1 MCPDT
6 NFAPNLVHPAGSTD
20 STTEDTENSRDHSE
34 KEREKH
40 EKKPVPRSNF
50 KNQKISFSCF
60 FAHFVKF
67 VSGTVQALF
76 LFSVFLRI
84 FYKFSGEIFGESGPT
99 YDFTLRERSGCLSCH
114 ERS

>member
-20 STTEDTENSRDHSE
+20 PTTEDTENSRDHSE

-40 EKKPVPRSNF
+40 EKKSAPRSDF

-60 FAHFVKF
+60 SHI
-67 VSGTVQALF
+67 S
-76 LFSVFLRI
+76 
-84 FYKFSGEIFGESGPT
+84 
-99 YDFTLRERSGCLSCH
+99 
-114 ERS
+114 